1 MDSTPRPLFERNL
14 SVENSE
20 VLICIYDWLYSIHCH
35 TSFSCI
41 DLSTSLC
48 ALFHPISSNIYEVHL
63 INLFA
68 SEFVFGHFNIL
79 HKVWLTYFDG
89 TNRTRKFWYKSSISS
104 NLIEMFNY
112 PAAIFDCDWHSPVLL
127 HLSFIFILL
136 WLSFHGKIVV
146 MLLSHFSLICLSL
159 YLKQDPSFR
168 CTCYDIWLKW
178 TSLSFKKCFIEGY
191 TYPWCFGC
199 CCCCWILCM
208 GPDWNWCIY
217 PSSEISFSPTKY
229 IFFVG

>member
-159 YLKQDPSFR
+159 YLKQDLSFR
-168 CTCYDIWLKW
+168 CTCYDIWLK
-178 TSLSFKKCFIEGY
+178 
-191 TYPWCFGC
+191 
-199 CCCCWILCM
+199 
-208 GPDWNWCIY
+208 
-217 PSSEISFSPTKY
+217 
-229 IFFVG
+229 